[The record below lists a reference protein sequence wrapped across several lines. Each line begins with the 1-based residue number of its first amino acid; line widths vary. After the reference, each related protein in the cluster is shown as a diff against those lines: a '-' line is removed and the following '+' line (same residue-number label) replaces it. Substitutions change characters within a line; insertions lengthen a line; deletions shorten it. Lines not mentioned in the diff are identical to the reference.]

1 MTSGPR
7 SRIPSATQPVANG
20 GEAHSERSAYLPITQ
35 RKRSQ
40 NEGRAFFAQGPNHT
54 KDWMRMDTI
63 KKALNI
69 TGILGAAFAVFGY
82 IGLFVGGDLGE
93 FTGGAMPGI
102 LLGFSLLVL
111 LVVPRG
117 TDEK

>member
-1 MTSGPR
+1 
-7 SRIPSATQPVANG
+7 
-20 GEAHSERSAYLPITQ
+20 
-35 RKRSQ
+35 
-40 NEGRAFFAQGPNHT
+40 
-54 KDWMRMDTI
+54 MDSI

-82 IGLFVGGDLGE
+82 IGLFAGGALGA

-111 LVVPRG
+111 LVIPRG
-117 TDEK
+117 VDKK

>member
-1 MTSGPR
+1 
-7 SRIPSATQPVANG
+7 
-20 GEAHSERSAYLPITQ
+20 
-35 RKRSQ
+35 
-40 NEGRAFFAQGPNHT
+40 
-54 KDWMRMDTI
+54 MDTI

-82 IGLFVGGDLGE
+82 IGLFVGGDLGA

-111 LVVPRG
+111 LVIPRG
-117 TDEK
+117 VNEK

>member
-1 MTSGPR
+1 
-7 SRIPSATQPVANG
+7 
-20 GEAHSERSAYLPITQ
+20 
-35 RKRSQ
+35 
-40 NEGRAFFAQGPNHT
+40 
-54 KDWMRMDTI
+54 MDTI

-82 IGLFVGGDLGE
+82 IGLFVDGDLGA

-111 LVVPRG
+111 LVIPRG
-117 TDEK
+117 VNEK

>member
-1 MTSGPR
+1 
-7 SRIPSATQPVANG
+7 
-20 GEAHSERSAYLPITQ
+20 
-35 RKRSQ
+35 
-40 NEGRAFFAQGPNHT
+40 
-54 KDWMRMDTI
+54 MDSI

-69 TGILGAAFAVFGY
+69 TGILGTAFAVFGY
-82 IGLFVGGDLGE
+82 IGLFVGGDFGE

>member
-1 MTSGPR
+1 
-7 SRIPSATQPVANG
+7 
-20 GEAHSERSAYLPITQ
+20 
-35 RKRSQ
+35 
-40 NEGRAFFAQGPNHT
+40 
-54 KDWMRMDTI
+54 MDSI

-82 IGLFVGGDLGE
+82 IGLFVGGDLGA
-93 FTGGAMPGI
+93 FTGDAMPGI

-117 TDEK
+117 VGEE